1 MKRCSFPESEDDIEA
16 LKEFKKKKE
25 LEEAEK
31 RRKESEK
38 HKR

>member
-1 MKRCSFPESEDDIEA
+1 MKQCSFPEDDVQA
-16 LKEFKKKKE
+16 LKDFKKKKE
-25 LEEAEK
+25 IEEAEK

>member
-1 MKRCSFPESEDDIEA
+1 MKLYTFSESEDDIQA
-16 LKEFKKKKE
+16 LKDFKKKKE

-31 RRKESEK
+31 RRKDSEK